1 MKTSLWIQGKS
12 VHEEDIISE
21 NGQRVPS
28 KEDCQNI
35 YDRLVNKDMF
45 TLLIKEDNL
54 EFYHRKEGKQFLI
67 YSNFKE
73 TDEVGRRIA
82 YMALIEGAENCKE
95 AIDKLIADV
104 HHYGYTLRS
113 DDERKMRECKI
124 PDSKYLVVVV
134 LFIVIIFLILWI
146 KK

>member
-1 MKTSLWIQGKS
+1 
-12 VHEEDIISE
+12 
-21 NGQRVPS
+21 
-28 KEDCQNI
+28 
-35 YDRLVNKDMF
+35 
-45 TLLIKEDNL
+45 
-54 EFYHRKEGKQFLI
+54 
-67 YSNFKE
+67 
-73 TDEVGRRIA
+73 
-82 YMALIEGAENCKE
+82 MALIEGAENCKE

-104 HHYGYTLRS
+104 HHYGYTLRP